1 MTNLGTMK
9 MISDAASTATAKCP
23 QCPLYVSRARMGD
36 HMKMTHR
43 KSMGSVTIA
52 PKSMLKSMGQRT
64 GLVVTPI
71 TSTTTV
77 HSKPKVLQGQNP
89 NLRPLLPKV
98 MEEMVGC
105 QVCKK
110 QVQGSLIT
118 FHMEQFHKGATLPA
132 GRTVVVAPKVPD
144 NILMRQIYFPSIFR
158 WNSPQC
164 HQFREQLATCAQ
176 LR

>member
-1 MTNLGTMK
+1 MVINLGTMK
-9 MISDAASTATAKCP
+9 TISDAGSTATAKCP

-36 HMKMTHR
+36 HMKMMHR
-43 KSMGSVTIA
+43 KTMGPVTIA
-52 PKSMLKSMGQRT
+52 PKSMLKSIGERT

-105 QVCKK
+105 QVCKQQFK
-110 QVQGSLIT
+110 GNLIA
-118 FHMEQFHKGATLPA
+118 FHMEQFHKGASLPA
-132 GRTVVVAPKVPD
+132 SRAVSS
-144 NILMRQIYFPSIFR
+144 PSTWSSSTR
-158 WNSPQC
+158 GQPSL
-164 HQFREQLATCAQ
+164 LAGQ
-176 LR
+176 S